1 MAPKKKRAKGGG
13 AKPKGDIHGKS
24 ATLSTRITPE
34 TRQALEREARASHRQ
49 SSISQVAE
57 RLIMAGLREKRAKD
71 RDDPVRALCYV
82 VAELADLVCNLK
94 GEDGKPVLDWR
105 TDPFTFQTYKLAIQ
119 GFMDEIAPAGE
130 VVSPA
135 VAHPVLASSTLYGPQ
150 VSPEKRA
157 EWAVIVTTAHYQTA
171 KAKKASDV
179 LGFDVPTDM
188 ATAMERDLYGMAQA
202 RDALTPKNR

>member
-1 MAPKKKRAKGGG
+1 
-13 AKPKGDIHGKS
+13 
-24 ATLSTRITPE
+24 
-34 TRQALEREARASHRQ
+34 
-49 SSISQVAE
+49 
-57 RLIMAGLREKRAKD
+57 
-71 RDDPVRALCYV
+71 
-82 VAELADLVCNLK
+82 
-94 GEDGKPVLDWR
+94 
-105 TDPFTFQTYKLAIQ
+105 
-119 GFMDEIAPAGE
+119 MDQ
-130 VVSPA
+130 
-135 VAHPVLASSTLYGPQ
+135 Q